1 MKKKIMSIIAAAA
14 VIASGSPL
22 CANASYTVVL
32 TKQDHTDYTK
42 LDYMS
47 TETKDY
53 YIYTG
58 NDPNYTHHNG
68 KVNFTRL
75 AKFEKNLSD
84 RVYFNVNEDSTD
96 VTAMLDKI
104 KLMLKGFV
112 TENGDSVTVLW
123 AGNDYSN
130 DIKYGYYVKPVNE
143 NAESNKPLTITPND
157 ARRIKEIL
165 EKDDFAADMLY
176 STDVCVPN
184 NGTISLKDYI
194 LNTPRGQTD
203 EEMKERNAEVQTKIN
218 KIMEENDISLEVKVS
233 YDHVT
238 VYPDDD
244 TTFEEMLKVSEILYT
259 NIDNLVVMATSD
271 ATDSTVYGG
280 IDLSNAVDG
289 DSNCDEQMDMADAV
303 LIMQALA
310 NPNKYGLDGTAEN
323 HLTKQGQFN
332 ADLNG
337 DGLTVGDAQAIQKKL
352 LGLDSDDN
360 HSKPLPTQRIVLNCQ
375 SSCALDETLKID
387 VAMGDMYSYQQEHSG
402 YPTYDTS
409 GHAEYGIYACDSVNY
424 SKIEN
429 EKLIINGENSEFKK
443 VYSKEEMK
451 SLDIS
456 GKADDYD
463 SYHHETAEIDF
474 SNFKTGDSGNIVVY
488 FQWEYDEENPYNPS
502 SKISG
507 MSKIVGYYV
516 GEKGIAIGA
525 NAEDAQSRYQ
535 SLFDSFSNDDNVIR
549 FGYYD
554 ENYNKPLP
562 TARIAL
568 KCDSFCPL
576 GEKLTVDVAKGDG
589 AFHPQDY
596 DSDRIYEY
604 SIYPSENFN
613 PINDEKLIVNGE
625 NGSYKKEY
633 VGEEMQVF
641 DIDGKYTD
649 YDAYNHETAVID
661 FKNYEVGSSGCITFS
676 FKAIFS
682 NSSTSGMMQNMYF
695 YVGEKGISI
704 SNIDVENAV
713 ENYQT
718 VYGSAN

>member
-104 KLMLKGFV
+104 KLLLKGFV

-271 ATDSTVYGG
+271 DTDSTVYGG

-337 DGLTVGDAQAIQKKL
+337 DGLTVGDAQAIQRKL

-375 SSCALDETLKID
+375 SSCALDEWVICILISKNITVIQLMILPDTLNMEFTLVILLTIARLIMKI
-387 VAMGDMYSYQQEHSG
+387 
-402 YPTYDTS
+402 
-409 GHAEYGIYACDSVNY
+409 
-424 SKIEN
+424 
-429 EKLIINGENSEFKK
+429 
-443 VYSKEEMK
+443 
-451 SLDIS
+451 
-456 GKADDYD
+456 
-463 SYHHETAEIDF
+463 
-474 SNFKTGDSGNIVVY
+474 
-488 FQWEYDEENPYNPS
+488 
-502 SKISG
+502 
-507 MSKIVGYYV
+507 
-516 GEKGIAIGA
+516 
-525 NAEDAQSRYQ
+525 
-535 SLFDSFSNDDNVIR
+535 
-549 FGYYD
+549 
-554 ENYNKPLP
+554 
-562 TARIAL
+562 
-568 KCDSFCPL
+568 
-576 GEKLTVDVAKGDG
+576 
-589 AFHPQDY
+589 
-596 DSDRIYEY
+596 
-604 SIYPSENFN
+604 
-613 PINDEKLIVNGE
+613 
-625 NGSYKKEY
+625 
-633 VGEEMQVF
+633 
-641 DIDGKYTD
+641 
-649 YDAYNHETAVID
+649 
-661 FKNYEVGSSGCITFS
+661 
-676 FKAIFS
+676 
-682 NSSTSGMMQNMYF
+682 
-695 YVGEKGISI
+695 
-704 SNIDVENAV
+704 
-713 ENYQT
+713 
-718 VYGSAN
+718 

>member
-84 RVYFNVNEDSTD
+84 RVYFNVNENSAD

-104 KLMLKGFV
+104 KLLLKGFV

-271 ATDSTVYGG
+271 DTDSTVYGG

-337 DGLTVGDAQAIQKKL
+337 DGLTVGDAQAIQRKL
-352 LGLDSDDN
+352 LGFEDN
-360 HSKPLPTQRIVLNCQ
+360 PTIPTTAQPRGFKNTDAAIE
-375 SSCALDETLKID
+375 AID
-387 VAMGDMYSYQQEHSG
+387 KCDVNVYPEEYREDYRKMFERFKKDGFIYQVTENEAIKANIDRGVAMF
-402 YPTYDTS
+402 P
-409 GHAEYGIYACDSVNY
+409 YARY
-424 SKIEN
+424 E
-429 EKLIINGENSEFKK
+429 
-443 VYSKEEMK
+443 
-451 SLDIS
+451 DI
-456 GKADDYD
+456 G
-463 SYHHETAEIDF
+463 
-474 SNFKTGDSGNIVVY
+474 
-488 FQWEYDEENPYNPS
+488 
-502 SKISG
+502 
-507 MSKIVGYYV
+507 VGYYV
-516 GEKGIAIGA
+516 TFKEKNYHIMFYYADAGVLAETDGIAEYLKKRMGRSSDKTVKIQGKNVSLLFPENGQCYANAFIDENHYFDVIGA
-525 NAEDAQSRYQ
+525 VSEDELIEFLNAFEYEKLYIEDYAV
-535 SLFDSFSNDDNVIR
+535 NVIH

-554 ENYNKPLP
+554 EDYNKPLP
-562 TARIAL
+562 SARIAL

-613 PINDEKLIVNGE
+613 SINDEKLIVNGE

-633 VGEEMQVF
+633 VGEKMQVF

-649 YDAYNHETAVID
+649 YDAYNHEKAVID

>member
-1 MKKKIMSIIAAAA
+1 MKKKVLAALIAAICCMGAIPISSMA
-14 VIASGSPL
+14 
-22 CANASYTVVL
+22 
-32 TKQDHTDYTK
+32 
-42 LDYMS
+42 
-47 TETKDY
+47 
-53 YIYTG
+53 
-58 NDPNYTHHNG
+58 
-68 KVNFTRL
+68 
-75 AKFEKNLSD
+75 
-84 RVYFNVNEDSTD
+84 
-96 VTAMLDKI
+96 
-104 KLMLKGFV
+104 
-112 TENGDSVTVLW
+112 ENSV
-123 AGNDYSN
+123 
-130 DIKYGYYVKPVNE
+130 
-143 NAESNKPLTITPND
+143 
-157 ARRIKEIL
+157 
-165 EKDDFAADMLY
+165 
-176 STDVCVPN
+176 
-184 NGTISLKDYI
+184 
-194 LNTPRGQTD
+194 
-203 EEMKERNAEVQTKIN
+203 EEQSAEVQKSLITV
-218 KIMEENDISLEVKVS
+218 NDIIRLSKKGEELTWSDFKNYEYTDIGSGLYVWEFKIENKSSKLKIGGGNLEEKPDYITYLVGNGAAFDIRIQNIEWLLQEDVS
-233 YDHVT
+233 FIINDENSVRG
-238 VYPDDD
+238 
-244 TTFEEMLKVSEILYT
+244 
-259 NIDNLVVMATSD
+259 D
-271 ATDSTVYGG
+271 A
-280 IDLSNAVDG
+280 
-289 DSNCDEQMDMADAV
+289 NCDGAVDMADAV

-310 NPNKYGLDGTAEN
+310 NPNKYGLEGTAEH
-323 HLTKQGQFN
+323 HLTEQGKR
-332 ADLNG
+332 NG
-337 DGLTVGDAQAIQKKL
+337 DMNDDGLTVGDAQAIQMKL
-352 LGLDSDDN
+352 LGLDPDVN
-360 HSKPLPTQRIVLNCQ
+360 YSKPLTTQRIVLNCQ

-387 VAMGDMYSYQQEHSG
+387 VSMGDMYSYQQEHSG
-402 YPTYDTS
+402 YPTFDTP

-535 SLFDSFSNDDNVIR
+535 SLFDSLSNDDNVIR

-554 ENYNKPLP
+554 EDYNKPLP
-562 TARIAL
+562 SARIAL

-613 PINDEKLIVNGE
+613 AITDEKLIVNGE

-633 VGEEMQVF
+633 VGEEMKAF

-649 YDAYNHETAVID
+649 YDAYTHETAVID

-695 YVGEKGISI
+695 YVGEKGVSI

-718 VYGSAN
+718 AYGSAN